1 MTMLAT
7 PEAAK
12 AATPPPGIGDEEGLP
27 APRRY
32 IAAAAAFVALGLVV
46 LDGAIANVALPT
58 ISAKLQVS
66 AAASVWIV
74 TSYQTALVVSLLP
87 LAAWAESVGYRRVFT
102 LGVVVFTLAS
112 LLCAL
117 SPSLPW
123 LAGARFLQ
131 GLGGGGIMSLTVA
144 LMRFTFPHRRL
155 GAIIGAVAVTV
166 ALGGA
171 AGPSIGAAILAVANW
186 PWLFAVNLPLGV
198 VALALTRA
206 LPDPRGSRRPL
217 DFVSVALNIGVFAP
231 LVIGGEIAVAFP
243 WRCAGLLAV
252 SGMCLVALMRREA
265 PRPAP
270 LFPLDLLRG
279 RSFRISILASICCF
293 AAQMSSMV
301 ALPFYFQ
308 HAWGLSATLTGLC
321 MTPWPLTVA
330 IAGPVS
336 GRLSDRVGTAWLCAA
351 GAGTLSVGVA
361 LVSIWPL
368 GGGLGPLVFI
378 TMLSGLG
385 FGFFQVPNNRNML
398 ISAPRERSGAAGGMQ
413 GLARLT
419 GQTLGGVLA
428 TLLFQIFS
436 DSLAPR
442 WGLAFASALALAA
455 ALIST
460 MRTGE
465 EPSAPSPAPR
475 IG

>member
-1 MTMLAT
+1 MTTLAKA
-7 PEAAK
+7 EAAK
-12 AATPPPGIGDEEGLP
+12 AAPAPPRAGDEEGLP
-27 APRRY
+27 SPQRY
-32 IAAAAAFVALGLVV
+32 IAAAAAFVGLGLVV

-58 ISAKLQVS
+58 ISAKLEIS

-74 TSYQTALVVSLLP
+74 TAYQTALVVSLLP

-112 LLCAL
+112 GLCAL

-131 GLGGGGIMSLTVA
+131 GLGGGAIMSLTVA
-144 LMRFTFPHRRL
+144 LMRFTFPHRLL
-155 GAIIGAVAVTV
+155 GTIIGAVAVTV

-186 PWLFAVNLPLGV
+186 PWLFAVNIPIGV
-198 VALALTRA
+198 AALALTRA
-206 LPDPRGSRRPL
+206 LPDPRGSRRAL

-231 LVIGGEIAVAFP
+231 LVVGAEIAIAYP
-243 WRCAGLLAV
+243 WRCAGLMTLTAI
-252 SGMCLVALMRREA
+252 CLIALIRREA
-265 PRPAP
+265 PREAP

-308 HAWGLSATLTGLC
+308 HAWGLGPTLTGLC

-351 GAGTLSVGVA
+351 GAGTLCVGVA
-361 LVSIWPL
+361 LVAIWPL
-368 GGGLGPLVFI
+368 SGGLGPLIFI

-419 GQTLGGVLA
+419 GQTLGGVLV
-428 TLLFQIFS
+428 TLLFQLFP
-436 DSLAPR
+436 DAAAPR
-442 WGLAFASALALAA
+442 WGHAFAAGLALAA

-460 MRTGE
+460 LRTGDA
-465 EPSAPSPAPR
+465 PPAPSHAPR